1 MANSKGQG
9 LPLSF
14 IVIAAISVLVLII
27 IIAVTLGPGG
37 GLLKQ
42 LIAPAPTE
50 LGTVQV
56 ACNSFCERA
65 RVTVQ
70 TQDQYKDSDYCTKT
84 YAIDIDKDGKINTN
98 ATAMPK
104 EVGLHCVDVG
114 MLCTVQS
121 ANGTLLTC

>member
-1 MANSKGQG
+1 MVNSKGQG

-14 IVIAAISVLVLII
+14 IVIAAISALVLII
-27 IIAVTLGPGG
+27 IIAFTISGG
-37 GLLKQ
+37 GSLLKQ
-42 LIAPAPTE
+42 IITPAPTE

-84 YAIDIDKDGKINTN
+84 FAIDVNKNGKIEAGNET
-98 ATAMPK
+98 
-104 EVGLHCVDVG
+104 GLHCSNTTAPNVPCV
-114 MLCTVQS
+114 VQS
-121 ANGTLLTC
+121 ANGTILTC